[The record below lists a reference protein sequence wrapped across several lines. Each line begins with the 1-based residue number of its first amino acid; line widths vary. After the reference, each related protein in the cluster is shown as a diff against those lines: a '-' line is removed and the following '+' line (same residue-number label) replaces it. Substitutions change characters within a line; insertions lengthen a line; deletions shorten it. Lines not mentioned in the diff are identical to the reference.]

1 MVKDSYC
8 ASMDNRK
15 LLCSEF
21 SNWFRSG
28 SCVMV
33 DEEKTPEEEP
43 TTEDTGTGDKPE
55 ETTLIDD
62 ANLAAKRMEDA
73 NKEKRELLNRE
84 EALMVQSR
92 LSGRAEAGT
101 EPEKPKKL
109 TDTEYAEALERGE
122 VNPLK
127 EDGLI

>member
-1 MVKDSYC
+1 M
-8 ASMDNRK
+8 
-15 LLCSEF
+15 
-21 SNWFRSG
+21 
-28 SCVMV
+28 
-33 DEEKTPEEEP
+33 DEEKPKEEEP
-43 TTEDTGTGDKPE
+43 TADDSGDGDKPE

-73 NKEKRELLNRE
+73 NKDKRILLDRE
-84 EALMVQSR
+84 EALMARQA

-101 EPEKPKKL
+101 VPEKPKKL

-127 EDGLI
+127 EDGLID